1 MQSRRQF
8 TRGLLAAIPLAKA
21 YAAINSKFGGVQ
33 IGAQSYSFRDLPADQ
48 ILPAFVKCGLGE
60 AELMSN
66 HAEALLGAPS
76 GRGPEAAEALKK
88 WRGSVSMDKYKDLR
102 KQFDAAGVNIELL
115 CYNLNGNVSDD
126 EIEYSFQMAKAL
138 SAKAISSSTHVS
150 IAKRVAP
157 FADKHR
163 MMWGAHGHDNTKD
176 PDEFSTPESFATA
189 MSYGKYMGV
198 NLDIGHFWAANYDPI
213 AYIKEHHARVT
224 NLHLKDRKKDH
235 GPNMPWGQG
244 DTPIKEVLLLL
255 KKEKYALPANI
266 EYEYKGPDG
275 TVAEVTKCVEFCRAA
290 LA

>member
-1 MQSRRQF
+1 VQSRRQF
-8 TRGLLAAIPLAKA
+8 TQILLAAFPTGLACG
-21 YAAINSKFGGVQ
+21 AINSKFGGVQ

-66 HAEALLGAPS
+66 HAEALVGAPS
-76 GRGPEAAEALKK
+76 GPQAAEALRK
-88 WRGSVSMDKYKDLR
+88 WRGSISLDKFKDVR

-115 CYNLNGNVSDD
+115 CYNLSGNVTDD

-138 SAKAISSSTHVS
+138 SAKAISSSTRVS

-157 FADKHR
+157 FADKHK

-176 PDEFSTPESFATA
+176 PDEFSTPESFAAA
-189 MSYGKYMGV
+189 MSFGKYMGV
-198 NLDIGHFWAANYDPI
+198 NLDIGHFFAAGFDPVV
-213 AYIKEHHARVT
+213 YIKEHHARIT

-244 DTPIKEVLLLL
+244 ETPIKEVLQLL
-255 KKEKYALPANI
+255 KKEKYPLPANI
-266 EYEYKGPDG
+266 EYEYKGKDD
-275 TVAEVTKCVEFCRAA
+275 TVTEVSRCVEFCKNA